1 MISKNS
7 IPQDTAELMNA
18 RIQQKYT
25 ERMKRTYEILQLFNA
40 NLADEVF
47 ENFIPKIE
55 EDSEL
60 RNQNLSA
67 TRIQKIFKGF
77 SARKKYQEMLYDHY
91 LEEEE
96 KAMEK
101 ERLRMEEGLIML
113 ENVRLEENIREK
125 QFLIRQKELERNW
138 AATVIQRRY
147 RSFKGDGK
155 VMIY

>member
-1 MISKNS
+1 MLGNSS
-7 IPQDTAELMNA
+7 IPQDTVNLMNA

-47 ENFIPKIE
+47 ENFIPKAE
-55 EDSEL
+55 EDSEVHK
-60 RNQNLSA
+60 QNSSA
-67 TRIQKIFKGF
+67 IKIQKIFKGF
-77 SARKKYQEMLYDHY
+77 TARKKYQEMLYDHY

-125 QFLIRQKELERNW
+125 QFLIRQKELEKNW

-147 RSFKGDGK
+147 RSFKVEGK
-155 VMIY
+155 I